1 MYCCIPLCLIHFY
14 ASGLLPILISWLI
27 FCYHQ
32 CAENKELQEKIIHLE
47 QRLASV
53 SVDKLSH
60 SSEQRTSDEYAD
72 ELGKKMQSQVIAATS
87 LLQL

>member
-1 MYCCIPLCLIHFY
+1 MNGCLLLCFNHFS
-14 ASGLLPILISWLI
+14 ATGLLPVFINFLSFW
-27 FCYHQ
+27 YYQ
-32 CAENKELQEKIIHLE
+32 CAGNKALQYKIIHLE